1 MAQPQIITEDK
12 GGTVATTVA
21 QARINLG
28 LEIGVDVQPYSANLD
43 TWEAKTAPDGEVV
56 GDDDV
61 QTLSNKIVVK
71 RVATTTD
78 DATAV
83 IDTDSYDVYELTA
96 IANDTTFTLT
106 GTPND
111 KQTLIV
117 AFKDAGVAKNLTWTG
132 FTAIGVTLPAVTTAN
147 KWCYVGCIYNAAA
160 TTWHAVAVNIE
171 T

>member
-1 MAQPQIITEDK
+1 MAQPQIIIVAK
-12 GGTVATTVA
+12 GGTGATDAAT
-21 QARINLG
+21 ARANLG
-28 LEIGVDVQPYSANLD
+28 LAIGADVQSYSANLD
-43 TWEAKTAPDGEVV
+43 TWEAKTAPTSEVV

-61 QTLSNKIVVK
+61 QVLSNKEYVK

-78 DATAV
+78 DATAA

-147 KWCYVGCIYNAAA
+147 KWCYVGCIYNTAA
-160 TTWHAVAVNIE
+160 TAWHAVAVNIE